1 MTKLK
6 GLSSFIDGPEVDHK
20 FKTRITK
27 EQVGLDQVDNTSD
40 KDKPISDA
48 AAKALQEEAH
58 QRVLGDD
65 LLLNWI
71 KIAVKLDSVDK
82 SVKII
87 QKVFTD
93 SDYTPTD
100 LSVNIDNK
108 SIFRDEDTG
117 QLYIDATTNGIDIA
131 DTIKVAGG
139 PLAEALNKAGITRI
153 DKDISMQDLLVQ
165 LFTKEIYPTEIFEE
179 ATVSNSITVPTFNMQ
194 NQVLEVNS
202 VITIP
207 ACDSTVTTYSSTA
220 RTLSGLIY
228 GYSEDGIT
236 RVDNTTISSNVMDIN
251 LVDDYILTRTIKGI
265 PETQKGT
272 NVSLAATN
280 MTVDKGPNTIVISI
294 IGAKAVGSVAAIPS
308 VYKYSNLDN
317 ILESQKTA
325 EYIAN
330 HIVAPDAPSNS
341 ETVVVTGVYPIY
353 ATTDNIS
360 TLTKQALTSSAIVEL
375 ALVADSDTEST
386 RFALQKDEIISS
398 IQIYNT
404 ISNSYIDYPI
414 SNFKQTAIIQASGE
428 IDTEYILYTRNE
440 GSKMGSNKFKI
451 TLK

>member
-6 GLSSFIDGPEVDHK
+6 GLSSFIEGPEVDHK

-48 AAKALQEEAH
+48 AAKALQEEMY

-71 KIAVKLDSVDK
+71 KIAVKLASTDK
-82 SVKII
+82 SVNIV

-100 LSVNIDNK
+100 LSVNIDNE

-117 QLYIDATTNGIDIA
+117 QLYIDASTNGIDIA
-131 DTIKVAGG
+131 DVIRVAGG
-139 PLAEALNKAGITRI
+139 PLAEALNRAGITRI
-153 DKDISMQDLLVQ
+153 EKGISMQDLLVQ
-165 LFTKEIYPTEIFEE
+165 LFTKEIYPTEVFEE
-179 ATVSNSITVPTFNMQ
+179 ATVSNSISVPTFNIS

-202 VITIP
+202 IVTIP
-207 ACDSTVTTYSSTA
+207 ACSNTITTYSSTA
-220 RTLSGLIY
+220 RTLSGLTY

-236 RVDNTTISSNVMDIN
+236 RINGTIITNEVTDVN
-251 LVDDYILTRTIKGI
+251 LIGNYIITRTIKDV
-265 PETQKGT
+265 PETQEGT

-280 MTVDKGPNTIVISI
+280 MTVDKGPNTIVLSI
-294 IGAKAVGSVAAIPS
+294 TGAKAVGSVAAIPS

-317 ILESQKTA
+317 ISESQKTT
-325 EYIAN
+325 EYTTDSIS
-330 HIVAPDAPSNS
+330 APSAPSNS
-341 ETVVVTGVYPIY
+341 ETIIVTGVYPIY

-360 TLTKQALTSSAIVEL
+360 ILTKQVITSSTIIEL

-386 RFALQKDEIISS
+386 RFALQKDETISS

-414 SNFKQTAIIQASGE
+414 SNFRQTAITQVSGGVH
-428 IDTEYILYTRNE
+428 TEYILYTRDE